1 MEEKELIFENSQL
14 KKVKTELEGEIE
26 VLKKQIQDLK
36 KEVERY
42 KNTLAK
48 IPPELVD
55 KEFKPDL
62 QARSLR
68 FKMATVL
75 YIDVHGFKEIAA
87 NEKDSRE
94 RIDQLDQIYYQFD
107 QIAEKHKIQKIRT
120 LGDSYMCAG
129 GVPVKNITNPIDVVL
144 AALEMKA
151 YVEQMTE
158 AHENGDNSFWQFKFG
173 MHTGA
178 VTANVRGKKKISY
191 DLTGEPVTIATRLA
205 AAAEPG
211 EIIASDMTHVLVQG
225 YFVNKEA
232 GSIPARYQGNLPMFR
247 IKRIKPA
254 YSEDRKRG
262 LYPNRIF
269 RTRYLLRQFT
279 DLQEIILDKLTKE
292 LPSYLYYHDVRHTID
307 VVNQAELIGIGEGVD
322 DENILILKTAALFHD
337 VGHTIG
343 YDNHEFF
350 GTEIAREMLPKYN
363 YTEEQID
370 LICEVIMATQMP
382 PSPETL
388 LQKIMC
394 DSDLDYLGRRDFIG
408 VSDTLYKEL
417 KEQDKIG
424 SLNDW
429 NKLQVKFL
437 EVHQFYT
444 DTSKRLR
451 EVNKQNQIARIQ
463 ELIVED

>member
-1 MEEKELIFENSQL
+1 MEEKELVFENSKL
-14 KKVKTELEGEIE
+14 KKVNTELEGEIE
-26 VLKKQIQDLK
+26 VLNKRLLALQ
-36 KEVERY
+36 KEVENY

-48 IPPELVD
+48 LPPELVD
-55 KEFKPDL
+55 KEFRPDL

-75 YIDVHGFKEIAA
+75 YIDVQGFKEIA
-87 NEKDSRE
+87 EKEDSRE
-94 RIDQLDQIYYQFD
+94 KIDQLDHIYYEFD

-120 LGDSYMCAG
+120 LGDAYMCAG
-129 GVPVKNITNPIDVVL
+129 GVPVKNITNPLDVVL

-151 YVEQMTE
+151 FIEKMRE
-158 AHENGDNSFWQFKFG
+158 EHSNGDGPYWQFKFG
-173 MHTGA
+173 LHTGP

-191 DLTGEPVTIATRLA
+191 DITGEPVTIATRMA
-205 AAAEPG
+205 AAAEMDQ
-211 EIIASDMTHVLVQG
+211 IYVSDMTHVLVQG
-225 YFVNKEA
+225 YFTCKEA
-232 GSIPARYQGNLPMFR
+232 GSIPARYQGHLEMYR

-254 YSEDRKRG
+254 YSEDRKSG

-269 RTRYLLRQFT
+269 QTRYLLRQFT
-279 DLQEIILDKLTKE
+279 DLQEVILDKLTKE

-322 DENILILKTAALFHD
+322 DESILLLKTAALFHD

-343 YDNHEFF
+343 YDNHEYF
-350 GTEIAREMLPKYN
+350 GTQIARDMLKEYN
-363 YTEEQID
+363 YTDEQID
-370 LICEVIMATQMP
+370 TICEVIMATKMP
-382 PSPETL
+382 PNPQTL
-388 LQKIMC
+388 LQKIIC

-417 KEQDKIG
+417 KEQNKIG

-437 EVHQFYT
+437 ESHHFYT

-451 EVNKQNQIARIQ
+451 EVNKQNQIDRIQ

>member
-1 MEEKELIFENSQL
+1 MEEKELVFENSQL
-14 KKVKTELEGEIE
+14 KKVKSELEGEIE
-26 VLKKQIQDLK
+26 VLNKRLVELQQ
-36 KEVERY
+36 EVEKY

-48 IPPELVD
+48 IPPELID

-62 QARSLR
+62 QPRSLR

-75 YIDVHGFKEIAA
+75 YIDIHGFKEIAA
-87 NEKDSRE
+87 GDDSRKM
-94 RIDQLDQIYYQFD
+94 IDQLDQIYYEFD
-107 QIAEKHKIQKIRT
+107 RIAEKHKIEKIRT
-120 LGDSYMCAG
+120 LGDAYMCAG

-144 AALEMKA
+144 AALEMKD
-151 YVEQMTE
+151 YIGRMKEE
-158 AHENGDNSFWQFKFG
+158 HSNGNGIFWQFKFG
-173 MHTGA
+173 LHTGP

-191 DLTGEPVTIATRLA
+191 DLTGEPVTIATRMA
-205 AAAEPG
+205 AAGEAE
-211 EIIASDMTHVLVQG
+211 EVIVSDMTHVLVQG
-225 YFVNKEA
+225 YFTCLEA
-232 GSIPARYQGNLPMFR
+232 GSIPARYQGHIDMYR

-254 YSEDRKRG
+254 YSEDRKTG
-262 LYPNRIF
+262 LFPNKIF
-269 RTRYLLRQFT
+269 QTRYLLRQFT

-322 DENILILKTAALFHD
+322 DESILILKTAALYHD

-350 GTEIAREMLPKYN
+350 GTQIAREMLPGYN
-363 YTEEQID
+363 YTPEQID
-370 LICEVIMATQMP
+370 TICDVIMATKMP
-382 PSPETL
+382 PNPQTL

-417 KEQDKIG
+417 KEQNKIG

-437 EVHQFYT
+437 EHHHFYT
-444 DTSKRLR
+444 ETSKRLR
-451 EVNKQNQIARIQ
+451 EVNKQNQIDRIQ
-463 ELIVED
+463 ELIVDE